1 MGGEGRRPAAPP
13 PVVVPPLTVTF
24 DGEGCAPTARTAAG
38 GTPTPAPWGRGSY
51 LRRRSGS
58 AEARRGE
65 PCGSRGRCSRGES
78 RSPPPPRSPPAPG
91 AAPGAE
97 PRRGWGRLR
106 ERRGWRAGDPGR
118 ALRGG
123 GGVSRPGLAPLRRT
137 ERAPAAGWKEGRRE
151 GGRPEAAG
159 GPVRVV
165 ALRPRPERESPQAL
179 LEPR

>member
-1 MGGEGRRPAAPP
+1 MRVPRPLLAWRE
-13 PVVVPPLTVTF
+13 PL
-24 DGEGCAPTARTAAG
+24 P
-38 GTPTPAPWGRGSY
+38 
-51 LRRRSGS
+51 
-58 AEARRGE
+58 
-65 PCGSRGRCSRGES
+65 
-78 RSPPPPRSPPAPG
+78 PPAPLPAGTWGGPGGG
-91 AAPGAE
+91 AAAGLGAVEGTAGLEGGRPRPGAE
-97 PRRGWGRLR
+97 GW
-106 ERRGWRAGDPGR
+106 
-118 ALRGG
+118 